1 MNFDDLDL
9 PDALRR
15 GITEAGYTSPT
26 PIQAGAI
33 PVVLEGNDLFGIAQT
48 GTGKTA
54 AFAIPILTR
63 LATTK
68 PRATRRAGAPRPV
81 RALVLAPTRELAS
94 QIGETFRTLGKHL
107 DVRSTVIFGGVGHEP
122 QVRALIEGV
131 DVLVA
136 TPGRLLDLAGQR
148 RADLST
154 VEWLVLDEADR
165 MLDMGFVHDVKR
177 ILALLP
183 RDRQSLLFSATMP
196 DAIVDLAGTMLRDPK
211 RVEVTPNST
220 PVERIR
226 QHLLLV
232 QKEDKRDL
240 LSELVRR
247 PQIKRALVFTRT
259 KHGANRLTEILVR
272 DGVEA
277 VVVHGNKSQNARERA
292 LEAFRDGTAPVL
304 VATDIAARGIDI
316 DGITHV
322 INFDLPHVP
331 EDYVHRIGRTARA
344 GASGVAISLC
354 EPEQVSELHGIV
366 RLIGKDIPIVEQ
378 HPYRAEFDVTTPVRP
393 PPRRPGGGGG
403 RGGGGRSPRG
413 GGGGGGGGRGGPG
426 RPPRGGGGSGR

>member
-9 PDALRR
+9 PAALRR
-15 GITEAGYTSPT
+15 GVAEAGYTTPT

-33 PVVLEGNDLFGIAQT
+33 PVVLDGHDLFGIAQT

-54 AFAIPILTR
+54 AFAIPLLTR
-63 LATTK
+63 MATTK
-68 PRATRRAGAPRPV
+68 PRTARRPGAPRPV

-107 DVRSTVIFGGVGHEP
+107 DVRTSVIFGGVGHDA
-122 QVRALIEGV
+122 QIRALIEGI

-136 TPGRLLDLAGQR
+136 TPGRLIDLAGQR

-165 MLDMGFVHDVKR
+165 MLDMGFVHDVKK
-177 ILALLP
+177 ILAMLP

-196 DAIVDLAGTMLRDPK
+196 DAIVELAGSMLRDPK

-240 LSELVRR
+240 LSALVQR

-272 DGVEA
+272 DGVGA

-354 EPEQVSELHGIV
+354 EPEQVGELHGIV

-378 HPYRAEFDVTTPVRP
+378 HPYRAEFDVSLAVRP
-393 PPRRPGGGGG
+393 PPKRPNGGGG
-403 RGGGGRSPRG
+403 RGGPPGRRG
-413 GGGGGGGGRGGPG
+413 GGGGGGGRRGPSGGRGPNA
-426 RPPRGGGGSGR
+426 